1 MIFGINTTG
10 DISKLSQIS
19 FEISRVVFMPNI
31 TTNQLLPVLILS
43 NFYHHF
49 VSLLQKN
56 FHVKK
61 RKKYF
66 HKNIVILVH
75 IKGNPSCPILCK
87 ICYFFKEIPP
97 ASPSVSHLQEVVV
110 HSGSTVGF
118 SCGESSPSHDCEIL
132 LFLIGGQLWES
143 ATYKRWLY
151 IVVQL

>member
-19 FEISRVVFMPNI
+19 FEISLVVFMPNI
-31 TTNQLLPVLILS
+31 TTNQLLAILILS

-61 RKKYF
+61 KEEVLSQKYS
-66 HKNIVILVH
+66 NT
-75 IKGNPSCPILCK
+75 GTCK
-87 ICYFFKEIPP
+87 RQSLLPNTMQNLLLFLWIPP
-97 ASPSVSHLQEVVV
+97 PSPSVSRLQEVVA

-118 SCGESSPSHDCEIL
+118 SCGKSSPSHDCEIL
-132 LFLIGGQLWES
+132 LFLIGGQLSELS
-143 ATYKRWLY
+143 TYKRWLH